1 MSPFGFSLSALAVS
15 VEFLPISLGTPF
27 PALETTATVEAMSR
41 QADPF
46 DDILQPQPR
55 HPQQSTVADN
65 PFDQDASPNLFDDHN
80 GAYGGHASSG
90 HTASSSRDAGRQHGY
105 ALDPFFD
112 E

>member
-1 MSPFGFSLSALAVS
+1 
-15 VEFLPISLGTPF
+15 
-27 PALETTATVEAMSR
+27 MSR

-65 PFDQDASPNLFDDHN
+65 PFDQEGSPNLFDDHN
-80 GAYGGHASSG
+80 GAYGGHVGQSSG
-90 HTASSSRDAGRQHGY
+90 HAASSSRDAGRQHGY